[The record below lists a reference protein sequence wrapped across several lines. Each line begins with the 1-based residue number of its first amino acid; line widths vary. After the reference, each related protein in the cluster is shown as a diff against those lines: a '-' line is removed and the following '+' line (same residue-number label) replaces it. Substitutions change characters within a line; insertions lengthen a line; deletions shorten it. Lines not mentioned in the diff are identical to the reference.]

1 MDNQLSERPGRT
13 SAGWLAIVAVAA
25 LGVGLVAGPV
35 LAAVVAPAPRYTTT
49 AAAGDQP
56 PEHTIAVMGSGKVT
70 VVPDMATV
78 NLGVVIE
85 RNSAKAARQ
94 AAAASMTKVVA
105 ALKALGIADKDI
117 ATTTVSLNPVYN
129 YPANAAPVIR
139 GYQLQNMVQVTV
151 RDLDKLGDVLDNS
164 ILAGATSVDGISFDV
179 ADRTGA
185 EQQAREAA
193 VSDAK
198 AKADTLAK
206 GASVHITGVSSMSE
220 SVSTP
225 VWYERMNAPA
235 ALAAGDQAQ
244 TPVMPGT
251 TDITITVSVTYLID

>member
-1 MDNQLSERPGRT
+1 MDNQLSQGPGRT
-13 SAGWLAIVAVAA
+13 SAGWLALVAVAA

-35 LAAVVAPAPRYTTT
+35 LAAVVAPAPRYATT
-49 AAAGDQP
+49 AANGDQP

-78 NLGVVIE
+78 NLGVVVE
-85 RNSAKAARQ
+85 RNTAKAARQ
-94 AAAASMTKVVA
+94 AAAESMTKVVA

-117 ATTTVSLNPVYN
+117 ATTTVNLSPVYD
-129 YPANAAPVIR
+129 YPTNATPKIR

-164 ILAGATSVDGISFDV
+164 IVAGATSVDGISFDV

-185 EQQAREAA
+185 EKQAREAA
-193 VSDAK
+193 VADAK
-198 AKADTLAK
+198 AKADTLAS
-206 GASVHITGVSSMSE
+206 GAGVHITGVSSMSE

-225 VWYERMNAPA
+225 VWYERAAGAPA
-235 ALAAGDQAQ
+235 MAADQAA
-244 TPVMPGT
+244 TPVMAGT
-251 TDITITVSVTYLID
+251 TDVTITVSVTYLID